1 MTNSISHRMPY
12 ELGVLDS
19 EHSWTLF
26 KEKAFGEIDCGID
39 EDLERTGKAIL
50 RQCGGVPL
58 EV

>member
-1 MTNSISHRMPY
+1 MPY

-50 RQCGGVPL
+50 RQWGGVPL

>member
-1 MTNSISHRMPY
+1 MPY